1 MGNAWIGGFSV
12 KSQLEIVQLQIGMCP
27 QFDVLWDELTIEEH
41 LLFYARV
48 KGVAPKD
55 EDFQVTKALKEVQL
69 TE

>member
-27 QFDVLWDELTIEEH
+27 QFDVLWDELTVEEH

-48 KGVAPKD
+48 KGVSPN
-55 EDFQVTKALKEVQL
+55 EEEYQVTKALGEV
-69 TE
+69 

>member
-1 MGNAWIGGFSV
+1 V

-27 QFDVLWDELTIEEH
+27 QFDVLWDELTVEEH

-55 EDFQVTKALKEVQL
+55 EAFQVTKCLTEVQL
-69 TE
+69 

>member
-1 MGNAWIGGFSV
+1 
-12 KSQLEIVQLQIGMCP
+12 MCP

-55 EDFQVTKALKEVQL
+55 EEYQVIKALKEVQL